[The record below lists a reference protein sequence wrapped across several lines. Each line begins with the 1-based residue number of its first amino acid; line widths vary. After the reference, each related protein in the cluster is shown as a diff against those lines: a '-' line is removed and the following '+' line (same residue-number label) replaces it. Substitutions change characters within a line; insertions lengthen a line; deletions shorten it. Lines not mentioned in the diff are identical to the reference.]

1 MQGQEVVISR
11 LRKRSVQLT
20 REVLVELK
28 QVMLVV
34 ERRDKIFR
42 AFERDIFSRQKRVMV
57 GVGAQAPKGLPLV
70 VDIVTEYFCVF
81 RFSPVVFTHGLFQN
95 GFGSEIWLDRLS
107 VYAGPAIRLIYPFWS
122 QTGEA
127 SFKQFGPRR
136 FGEGYVIQICYVHT
150 DLPIPNGSYPRPFRV
165 L

>member
-1 MQGQEVVISR
+1 M
-11 LRKRSVQLT
+11 
-20 REVLVELK
+20 
-28 QVMLVV
+28 
-34 ERRDKIFR
+34 
-42 AFERDIFSRQKRVMV
+42 

-122 QTGEA
+122 QTCEA

-136 FGEGYVIQICYVHT
+136 FGLRNSNLLCAYGPT
-150 DLPIPNGSYPRPFRV
+150 DPKWVLSETFSCTVKQQYRTGPSEKTLIKETGPNKQTWSGLS
-165 L
+165 